1 MENSPVSINFNF
13 HIRIKFSIFVGLLK
27 CQKRQKTSKNLIEN
41 YCNTN
46 IGSVG
51 KRKNMSQKEYTASS
65 IQALEGME
73 HVRMRPSMYI
83 GDVGLRGLH
92 HLVYEVVDNSIDE
105 ALAGHCDT
113 ISVVIHEGE
122 SISVKDN
129 GRGIPVDFHEKEQKS
144 ALEVVMT
151 KIGAGGKFDKDSYK
165 VSGGLH
171 GVGVSCV
178 NALSTSLIATVNRNG
193 KIYQQKYSEGKA
205 LAPVAE
211 IGTTTD
217 RGTEVFFQPDNT
229 IFQELIYNYDTLAAR
244 LRELSFLNK
253 GITIT
258 LTDERQQNED
268 GTFKTE
274 IFHSEGGLKEFVEY
288 IDGNRESIMSNVIFM
303 EGDKDNIPVEVAMR
317 YNTSY
322 NENLHSYVNNIN
334 THEGGTHLAG
344 FRRALTRTLKKFA
357 DELGLPAKEK
367 VEVTGDDFREG
378 LTAVI
383 SVKVMEP
390 QFEGQTK
397 TKLGN
402 SEVSGAVDKI
412 VGEMLTNFLEENPN
426 EAKIIVQKVVLA
438 AKTRQAAK
446 KARELVQRKSPMG
459 GSGLPGKLSDCS
471 SKDPAISELF
481 LVEGDSA
488 GGTAKQGRDR
498 HFQAILPL
506 RGKILNVEKSMLHKV
521 YDNEE
526 IKNIYTALGVSVGTE
541 EDSKALNITKLRY
554 HKVVIMTDAD
564 IDGSHISTLIL
575 TFFFRY
581 MKELIENGYIYI
593 AQPPLY
599 LLKKGNKKVYAYN
612 EKEREEFTLEMAPDG
627 KGVDV
632 QRYKGLG
639 EMNPEQLWETTLN
652 PEHRI
657 LKQVTIDSLAEAD
670 NVFSMLMGDE
680 VPPRRE
686 FIEKN
691 AVYAK
696 IDV

>member
-1 MENSPVSINFNF
+1 M
-13 HIRIKFSIFVGLLK
+13 
-27 CQKRQKTSKNLIEN
+27 SKNN
-41 YCNTN
+41 YNA
-46 IGSVG
+46 G
-51 KRKNMSQKEYTASS
+51 S
-65 IQALEGME
+65 IQSLEGME
-73 HVRMRPSMYI
+73 HVRLRPSMYI

-113 ISVVIHEGE
+113 ISVIIHEGDG
-122 SISVKDN
+122 ISVKDN
-129 GRGIPVDFHEKEQKS
+129 GRGIPVDLHEKEQKS

-171 GVGVSCV
+171 GVGVSVV
-178 NALSTSLIATVNRNG
+178 NALSTSLIATVKRDG
-193 KIYQQKYSEGKA
+193 KMYQQKYSKGAA
-205 LAPVAE
+205 LADVE
-211 IGTTTD
+211 QIGTSD
-217 RGTEVFFQPDNT
+217 ERGTEVFFQPDGS
-229 IFQELIYNYDTLAAR
+229 IFQELIFNYDTLAAR

-253 GITIT
+253 GVTIT
-258 LTDERQQNED
+258 LQDLRKKDEEGNS
-268 GTFKTE
+268 E
-274 IFHSEGGLKEFVEY
+274 IETFHSEGGLKEFVEY
-288 IDGNRESIMSNVIFM
+288 IDGNRESIMQNVIFM
-303 EGDKDNIPVEVAMR
+303 EGDKDDIPVEVAMR

-322 NENLHSYVNNIN
+322 TENLHSYVNNIN

-344 FRRALTRTLKKFA
+344 FRRALTRTLKKYA
-357 DELGLPAKEK
+357 DELGIPQKEK
-367 VEVTGDDFREG
+367 VEITGDDFREG

-412 VGEMLTNFLEENPN
+412 VGEMLFNFLEENPT

-438 AKTRQAAK
+438 AKARQAAK
-446 KARELVQRKSPMG
+446 KAREMVQRKSPMG
-459 GSGLPGKLSDCS
+459 GGGLPGKLSDCS
-471 SKDPAISELF
+471 SKDPEISELF

-506 RGKILNVEKSMLHKV
+506 RGKILNVEKSMVHKV
-521 YDNEE
+521 YENEE

-541 EDSKALNITKLRY
+541 EDSKALNLSKLRY
-554 HKVVIMTDAD
+554 HKIVIMCDAD
-564 IDGSHISTLIL
+564 IDGAHISTLIL

-581 MKELIENGYIYI
+581 MKELIEQGYIYI

-599 LLKKGNKKVYAYN
+599 LIKKGNKKVYAYN
-612 EKEREEFTLEMAPDG
+612 EKEREQFSKELSPDG
-627 KGVDV
+627 KGIDL

-639 EMNPEQLWETTLN
+639 EMNPEQLWDTTLN
-652 PEHRI
+652 PEFRM
-657 LKQVTIDSLAEAD
+657 LKQINIESLADAD
-670 NVFSMLMGDE
+670 KVFSMLMGDE

-691 AVYAK
+691 AIYAN